1 MVLKISG
8 GGNNIDYTIVTDD
21 IVKNIKQF
29 ENSINLLT
37 QTYNGDINF
46 FYFYL
51 INILNDLHV
60 ITVNDIFYIFYSYIV
75 NYYIHKIIKYY
86 ESYMDKNANDHL
98 IRIQNEFNILTDLK
112 TSLLKF
118 LNALNHN
125 NKDSEKPI
133 NQIKSDIIKKL
144 KGNKFKQIDGFKST
158 KFNVNLSITKIKKN
172 KNTFQ
177 YLCELLNWVVSI
189 NNQYLE
195 YFKEYSTNTEH
206 NINEIYN
213 LTNQLL
219 I

>member
-60 ITVNDIFYIFYSYIV
+60 ITVNDIFDKDDSYLV

-86 ESYMDKNANDHL
+86 ESYMDKNANDH
-98 IRIQNEFNILTDLK
+98 
-112 TSLLKF
+112 
-118 LNALNHN
+118 
-125 NKDSEKPI
+125 
-133 NQIKSDIIKKL
+133 
-144 KGNKFKQIDGFKST
+144 
-158 KFNVNLSITKIKKN
+158 
-172 KNTFQ
+172 
-177 YLCELLNWVVSI
+177 
-189 NNQYLE
+189 
-195 YFKEYSTNTEH
+195 
-206 NINEIYN
+206 
-213 LTNQLL
+213 
-219 I
+219 